1 MPVIQRSPE
10 QTQKGQ
16 QKEQIKIFHFV
27 KPAYFVI
34 FVRNRLSMPMEFGLC
49 QLRLKRFQAS
59 IIRIVFF
66 AHQVYPCYNA
76 IVNNKGRWR

>member
-16 QKEQIKIFHFV
+16 QKEEIEIFHFR

-34 FVRNRLSMPMEFGLC
+34 FVRNRLNMPMETGLC
-49 QLRLKRFQAS
+49 QLCLKRFQAS
-59 IIRIVFF
+59 II
-66 AHQVYPCYNA
+66 
-76 IVNNKGRWR
+76 